1 MDARA
6 GENDTPTKLGKER
19 INTRLNRRKEAI
31 QKKLFEARTT
41 STLQKEQTFPK
52 AMNAQEEPEEKPL
65 EESRPYG
72 HKDLS
77 KHHKAKPRRSRRRC
91 WICKSPNHYKR
102 QCPSNRCFYCHM
114 LGHVKADCN
123 KRKINFIFNRLMEM
137 FEGYKEANKC

>member
-19 INTRLNRRKEAI
+19 INARINRRKEAI
-31 QKKLFEARTT
+31 QKKLFQTRTT
-41 STLQKEQTFPK
+41 STLQNEQTFPTTI
-52 AMNAQEEPEEKPL
+52 NAQEEPEVKPS

-91 WICKSPNHYKR
+91 WIFKSPNHYKR
-102 QCPSNRCFYCHM
+102 KCPSNRCFYCHM
-114 LGHVKADCN
+114 LGHIKADCN

-137 FEGYKEANKC
+137 FEGYK

>member
-41 STLQKEQTFPK
+41 STLQKEQAFPK
-52 AMNAQEEPEEKPL
+52 AMNAQEEPEDKPK

-77 KHHKAKPRRSRRRC
+77 KHHKTKSRWNRRRC
-91 WICKSPNHYKR
+91 
-102 QCPSNRCFYCHM
+102 
-114 LGHVKADCN
+114 
-123 KRKINFIFNRLMEM
+123 
-137 FEGYKEANKC
+137 